1 MKNIISTLSF
11 AFFLSFLTFGQTVK
25 HIPYIVGVQ
34 DGMARLFITKDEHYI
49 ISQRYFNYVFD
60 DNGNLISQSKVKTFP
75 DNLYGKLQFGSF
87 HDLETD
93 IFYDIHNG
101 NGYSRSGYGVV
112 QINKLNSSTAE
123 LEIEKIEFEDN
134 IHPSRNQASEIWND
148 FSSYSSDYSK
158 DDNGNI
164 YSFDLYMATS
174 DQTHPNAASKAED
187 VFNTFVHIVK
197 YNPSTKK
204 IETSN
209 ALIDKIEIEKKYKN
223 TAFGD
228 IVGVIDNKLI
238 VRYTSYRSDE
248 MKGLYDATGDAK
260 NYQFDYWTYDLESL
274 KEVKILS
281 YISDF
286 PLNAEGR
293 KMFDKILND
302 TIYCDLAYTV
312 KATEPGRYTT
322 GHKVLS
328 LSMNGDTS
336 WTNYAIPES
345 MYTINSNFPASFDI
359 QIGPKGVLLMGNSL
373 IVQLE
378 SGKNL
383 KCYFL
388 YSKNEDD
395 AVEITV
401 YEQESYLDYIGDIQI
416 FKYPSFGEEEIKSI
430 FERARQVECDLT
442 KGRTGT
448 SFSLTACRIIG
459 DELVL
464 MSTENF
470 NTLSK
475 KQKLKTP
482 DLLKLEKYS
491 LEE

>member
-1 MKNIISTLSF
+1 MKYILSTIIF
-11 AFFLSFLTFGQTVK
+11 VFFLSNLTIGQTMK
-25 HIPYIVGVQ
+25 SLPYIEGLHA
-34 DGMARLFITKDEHYI
+34 GAASLFITNDEHYI
-49 ISQRYFNYVFD
+49 ISQRFFNYVFD
-60 DNGNLISQSKVKTFP
+60 KDGNMIYQNKTKDFP
-75 DNLYGKLQFGSF
+75 DNLNGKLQHGSF
-87 HDLETD
+87 HDVETD

-101 NGYSRSGYGVV
+101 NGYARSGHGMV
-112 QINKLNSSTAE
+112 QVNKLNSSTAD

-148 FSSYSSDYSK
+148 FSAYSSDYSK
-158 DDNGNI
+158 DENGNI

-174 DQTHPNAASKAED
+174 QQTHPNAESKSED

-197 YNPSTKK
+197 YNPATKK

-209 ALIDKIEIEKKYKN
+209 ALIDKIEIEKKHKN

-228 IVGVIDNKLI
+228 IVGVIGNKLL

-248 MKGLYDATGDAK
+248 LKGLYDATGDAK

-274 KEVKILS
+274 KEEKILS
-281 YISDF
+281 YTSDF
-286 PLNAEGR
+286 PTNAEGR

-302 TIYCDLAYTV
+302 TIYCDLSYTV
-312 KATEPGRYTT
+312 KASQPERYTT
-322 GHKVLS
+322 GHKVLA
-328 LSMNGDTS
+328 LSMKGDTA
-336 WTNYAIPES
+336 WTNYTIPES
-345 MYTINSNFPASFDI
+345 MYTLSSFIPASFDI
-359 QIGPKGVLLMGNSL
+359 QIGPGGALLMGNTL
-373 IVQLE
+373 NVQIE
-378 SGKNL
+378 SGKKV
-383 KCYFL
+383 KCYLL

-395 AVEITV
+395 EVEITV
-401 YEQESYLDYIGDIQI
+401 YQQESYMEYIGDVQI
-416 FKYPSFGEEEIKSI
+416 FKYSAIGEEEIKSI

-442 KGRTGT
+442 KGRSGS
-448 SFSLTACRIIG
+448 SFCLTACRIIG
-459 DELVL
+459 NELVL

-491 LEE
+491 LED